1 MALIHSFD
9 RSDNTTTGS
18 QNSNQSFFDWNS
30 EMRAANQGFGRTSD
44 TLTSSRFAEHAF
56 LDFGDSLPQTSAAS
70 ENNRVVEIRRG
81 DGPQDKVILTNDGAG
96 KISYID
102 TSNKQTT
109 EWDGRKYESPEE
121 ESRQE
126 QTIQMQQALQNFVRA
141 IVQLCMIYSRL
152 LQQNYCGGSDSNYGG
167 GNSGGY
173 GDTGSGGYDMPTA
186 GPDSGYSN
194 PDRVVPAAPRPARP
208 RPQQP
213 SVPRDIGSNSGS
225 NNGSNNDS
233 HNGSNAGAD
242 SKGGSNEGNSGSDRG
257 NNSSDRGNSGDS
269 KGNAGSDRGN
279 SGNDTGKN
287 DSPSGSRYENTP
299 VVRGRTIFRDDF
311 NGARGE
317 MPNQKVFDTAHIGAD
332 GKTRQRGPSI
342 DEDGIIDV
350 KNTVQDGKGHLQ
362 LFAEREK
369 TYDPV
374 AKEYVNYTKGSMH
387 TTDGL
392 NFNLK
397 DHPNGVVVE
406 VRAKHPTADGAKFN
420 ALWLMTER
428 WTADPSKGEVK
439 GDTIEYDA
447 AEGGGADIA
456 IHYPVKDMATGK
468 TKDNYGGG
476 AHPTEVDF
484 NDGKFHTYT
493 VVITPNEK
501 TGKGDVVQYVD
512 GKKVFQKE
520 NVFPG
525 DKDLHLKASM
535 EVSPKWTKKTLTG
548 PGGMDSD
555 AAGVIDYI
563 DVSELKRA

>member
-9 RSDNTTTGS
+9 RGDNTTTGS

-30 EMRAANQGFGRTSD
+30 EMRVANQGFGKTSE
-44 TLTSSRFAEHAF
+44 TLTSSRSAEPAF
-56 LDFGDSLPQTSAAS
+56 LDFGDSLPQTTATS
-70 ENNRVVEIRRG
+70 EPNRAIEIRRG

-109 EWDGRKYESPEE
+109 EWDGREYESPEE
-121 ESRQE
+121 QNRQE
-126 QTIQMQQALQNFVRA
+126 QAIQMQEAFQNFVRA
-141 IVQLCMIYSRL
+141 IVQLCMIYSRM
-152 LQQNYCGGSDSNYGG
+152 LQQNYGGGGGNGGGGDSNYSG

-186 GPDSGYSN
+186 GPDGPVYEQPSQ
-194 PDRVVPAAPRPARP
+194 PRPARP
-208 RPQQP
+208 RPQP
-213 SVPRDIGSNSGS
+213 STPSRPRG
-225 NNGSNNDS
+225 DS
-233 HNGSNAGAD
+233 SDN
-242 SKGGSNEGNSGSDRG
+242 GSDRPSNPSQNG
-257 NNSSDRGNSGDS
+257 NDNGAGNDNNNGGDNTPGKDGNIGDDRGN
-269 KGNAGSDRGN
+269 
-279 SGNDTGKN
+279 T
-287 DSPSGSRYENTP
+287 DSPSGSRYEDTG

-362 LFAEREK
+362 LFPEREK

-397 DHPNGVVVE
+397 DHPEGVVVE
-406 VRAKHPTADGAKFN
+406 VRAKHPTRDGAKFN
-420 ALWLMTER
+420 ALWIMTER
-428 WTADPSKGEVK
+428 WAADPSKGEVK

-456 IHYPVKDMATGK
+456 IHYPVKDIATGK

-476 AHPTEVDF
+476 AHPNDIDF

-512 GKKVFQKE
+512 GKKVLQKE

>member
-9 RSDNTTTGS
+9 RGDNTTTGS

-30 EMRAANQGFGRTSD
+30 EMRAANQGFGKTSD
-44 TLTSSRFAEHAF
+44 TLTSSRSAEPAF
-56 LDFGDSLPQTSAAS
+56 LDFADSLPQTSTAPQ
-70 ENNRVVEIRRG
+70 NNRAVEIRRG

-109 EWDGRKYESPEE
+109 EWDGRRYESHEAQE
-121 ESRQE
+121 RQE
-126 QTIQMQQALQNFVRA
+126 QAMQMQQAFQNFVRA

-152 LQQNYCGGSDSNYGG
+152 LQQNYAGGGDSNYGG

-173 GDTGSGGYDMPTA
+173 SDTGSGGYDMPTP
-186 GPDSGYSN
+186 GPDSGYAN
-194 PDRVVPAAPRPARP
+194 PGRDVPATPRPARP

-213 SVPRDIGSNSGS
+213 STPRDNGSNSSSNNDSNSGS
-225 NNGSNNDS
+225 NNDSKNNSSSGS
-233 HNGSNAGAD
+233 D
-242 SKGGSNEGNSGSDRG
+242 SKGGEDRGNTGNDSGNSNTDKGNNSNDKG
-257 NNSSDRGNSGDS
+257 NNSS
-269 KGNAGSDRGN
+269 
-279 SGNDTGKN
+279 
-287 DSPSGSRYENTP
+287 DSPSGSRYEDTP

-362 LFAEREK
+362 LFPEREK

-397 DHPNGVVVE
+397 DHPEGVVVE
-406 VRAKHPTADGAKFN
+406 VRAKHPTRDGAKFN
-420 ALWLMTER
+420 ALWIMTER
-428 WTADPSKGEVK
+428 WAADPSKGEVK

-468 TKDNYGGG
+468 SKDNYGGG
-476 AHPTEVDF
+476 AHPKDIDF
-484 NDGKFHTYT
+484 NDGQFHTYT

-512 GKKVFQKE
+512 GKKVLQKE

-563 DVSELKRA
+563 DVSELKRT

>member
-1 MALIHSFD
+1 MALINSFD
-9 RSDNTTTGS
+9 RGDSSTNNTL
-18 QNSNQSFFDWNS
+18 NSTSSFFDWNT
-30 EMRAANQGFGRTSD
+30 EMRSANQGFGRLSDNLTTSRS
-44 TLTSSRFAEHAF
+44 TEPAF
-56 LDFGDSLPQTSAAS
+56 LDFGDSATKTATEPA
-70 ENNRVVEIRRG
+70 EDRVIEVRTGGDPDDEI
-81 DGPQDKVILTNDGAG
+81 IFTNVGSHRYTYTDHSSG
-96 KISYID
+96 
-102 TSNKQTT
+102 QVT
-109 EWDGRKYESPEE
+109 EWDGGR
-121 ESRQE
+121 RQE
-126 QTIQMQQALQNFVRA
+126 STEELDRQQQTRQIQEAFQNFIRA
-141 IVQLCMIYSRL
+141 LVNICMLYSRL
-152 LQQNYCGGSDSNYGG
+152 LQQNYAGGGGGTEPGYGNGSLSGAGGSGFAG
-167 GNSGGY
+167 
-173 GDTGSGGYDMPTA
+173 GDTGSGGYDRPTP
-186 GPDSGYSN
+186 GPDGPIYEQPS
-194 PDRVVPAAPRPARP
+194 APRPSRP
-208 RPQQP
+208 RPQP
-213 SVPRDIGSNSGS
+213 SAPKPPRGDSNSG
-225 NNGSNNDS
+225 NT
-233 HNGSNAGAD
+233 
-242 SKGGSNEGNSGSDRG
+242 GNDRG
-257 NNSSDRGNSGDS
+257 D
-269 KGNAGSDRGN
+269 NAGSNGNDGNTGNIGDDRG
-279 SGNDTGKN
+279 TT
-287 DSPSGSRYENTP
+287 DSPSGSRYADTG

-317 MPNQKVFDTAHIGAD
+317 KPNQQVFDTAHIGAD

-350 KNTVQDGKGHLQ
+350 DNTVQDGKGHLQ
-362 LFAEREK
+362 LFAERER

-387 TTDGL
+387 TTEGL

-397 DHPNGVVVE
+397 DHPEGVVVE

-428 WTADPSKGEVK
+428 WGADPAKGEVK

-468 TKDNYGGG
+468 SKDNYGGG
-476 AHPTEVDF
+476 AHPKDVDF

-501 TGKGDVVQYVD
+501 TGRGDVVQYVD

-535 EVSPKWTKKTLTG
+535 EVSPKWTKKTLTSE
-548 PGGMDSD
+548 GGMDSD

-563 DVSELKRA
+563 DVSELKRR

>member
-1 MALIHSFD
+1 MRHTPMALINSFERGD
-9 RSDNTTTGS
+9 GSGSSS
-18 QNSNQSFFDWNS
+18 QNSSASFFDWNT
-30 EMRAANQGFGRTSD
+30 EMRAANSTKSNYENVAPAGGGGG
-44 TLTSSRFAEHAF
+44 SRNEPDFI
-56 LDFGDSLPQTSAAS
+56 DFGDCTRTYKNS
-70 ENNRVVEIRRG
+70 EYGLTTEYTTQSRAE
-81 DGPQDKVILTNDGAG
+81 DKVVYINDRGG
-96 KISYID
+96 E
-102 TSNKQTT
+102 QTFRY
-109 EWDGRKYESPEE
+109 DP
-121 ESRQE
+121 ESRRESTE
-126 QTIQMQQALQNFVRA
+126 QQNRQDQSQQLAEALQNFVRA
-141 IVQLCMIYSRL
+141 LTTICIMYSRW
-152 LQQNYCGGSDSNYGG
+152 LQQNYAGAGGSGGHEGGYGG
-167 GNSGGY
+167 GYCTGGS
-173 GDTGSGGYDMPTA
+173 DTGSGGYDMPTA
-186 GPDSGYSN
+186 GPDTPIYET
-194 PDRVVPAAPRPARP
+194 PAAPRPRP
-208 RPQQP
+208 RPQP
-213 SVPRDIGSNSGS
+213 TPARPPKGNDPGNGSESPARPKNEGEQSNGGDS
-225 NNGSNNDS
+225 NNG
-233 HNGSNAGAD
+233 NGGASD
-242 SKGGSNEGNSGSDRG
+242 KSGKTVDDRT
-257 NNSSDRGNSGDS
+257 N
-269 KGNAGSDRGN
+269 
-279 SGNDTGKN
+279 T
-287 DSPSGSRYENTP
+287 DSPSGSRYADTG
-299 VVRGRTIFRDDF
+299 VKRGRTIFRDDF

-428 WTADPSKGEVK
+428 WTADPAKGEVK

-456 IHYPVKDMATGK
+456 IHYPVKDQTGK
-468 TKDNYGGG
+468 SKDNYGGG
-476 AHPTEVDF
+476 AHPKDVDF
-484 NDGKFHTYT
+484 NDGNFHTYT

-535 EVSPKWTKKTLTG
+535 EVSPKWTHKTLTG
-548 PGGMDSD
+548 PGGMDSN